1 MALGKDFRNLKGD
14 FEKLNQESVQFQ
26 SDLVDIEKT
35 IRQVAKGSKD
45 FESAMGNAAAT
56 VKQSQKFAE
65 DLTKAST
72 ENLKS
77 QKEIDKIKRK
87 QAKLLGVEQSI
98 NARINSLLALRVKQ
112 GSQEETNIKNVVKRL
127 YDAQER
133 LEKINDGYS
142 GILDKSDKI
151 AKSNPFKGLADL
163 VSDIPV
169 INKLLGNLVSASD
182 KYRNTIIETNDSFE
196 ALLAGSTEYFKLLAK
211 TIAIFSIKIL
221 KDGIVGIDKSSK
233 ALAANLGISNQ
244 NARNLNR
251 SFQDQAKSLQ
261 GMFMTFVKIR
271 EAQIILTELSGVQN
285 TFSAETAGTFSILT
299 KNLGISDAI
308 SSKLNSTS
316 ILVGSNLKDQVESTI
331 GLVRFNNQRFNI
343 AVSEKV
349 VMQEIANISSNVA
362 MSMAAQ
368 GKNLA
373 SAVYQ
378 AQKLGLSMQQIE
390 KTASSLLEFESS
402 ITNEL
407 EAELLIG
414 KDLNLERARLAALN
428 NDIQRVT
435 EEIGKQGITQSSF
448 SRMNAIQQSSIAKAL
463 GMTAAGMG
471 DMFAK
476 QATFKRLGAQ
486 DIGGVQEI
494 IQQMRKDGFSRKQI
508 QDKIGN
514 DALLEAANNRTM
526 QEQMQD
532 LIDTISGKFIDLML
546 SILQKLKSLLDFFT
560 GGDGPNRAM
569 KGALQATALGSVGA
583 VSTAGRIAKSTAG
596 MIGLTGLMSKSAG
609 ASASAA
615 GSAFQTGRFASGPR
629 AGQQFFKVGGKFA
642 SESSFRAAQAAS
654 RTGSTAVKTASNVGR
669 FAKFGGTAMKGLG
682 RIAAP
687 LAIAGVGFDAYQN
700 FNDKSL
706 SGGDAALKTLDQNK
720 GLAAGTAAGLALA
733 PLTGGISML
742 AGPLI
747 GGVIDMF
754 AGTFGDYGDKN
765 LEEQKKTN
773 ELLLANNQQLMAQT
787 QELYEA
793 IARAR
798 SVSIDGDLLT
808 SNSGINNTG
817 GGRNIP

>member
-1 MALGKDFRNLKGD
+1 MAL
-14 FEKLNQESVQFQ
+14 Q
-26 SDLVDIEKT
+26 SDLNKLRKEMSEMAVAFADMAKAMNKNAKEAAKITSDSAEGYKEDFKEATDLAKKLSGFNKAQLKDKRTRLAIERKIFAAENAQFRIQSKINLLNNKLKNT
-35 IRQVAKGSKD
+35 KG
-45 FESAMGNAAAT
+45 
-56 VKQSQKFAE
+56 
-65 DLTKAST
+65 
-72 ENLKS
+72 
-77 QKEIDKIKRK
+77 
-87 QAKLLGVEQSI
+87 
-98 NARINSLLALRVKQ
+98 
-112 GSQEETNIKNVVKRL
+112 
-127 YDAQER
+127 QER
-133 LEKINDGYS
+133 KIIKDNLQVLGDTS
-142 GILDKSDKI
+142 RVLKEALKTTDKLKEDFDALSKN
-151 AKSNPFKGLADL
+151 NPFKGIADL
-163 VSDIPV
+163 VADIPV
-169 INKLLGNLVSASD
+169 INKLLGNMVSAADKYSD
-182 KYRNTIIETNDSFE
+182 KLVETNSSFE
-196 ALLAGSTEYFKLLAK
+196 ALLAGSEEYFKLLAK
-211 TIAIFSIKIL
+211 TVLAVSIKIL

-233 ALAANLGISNQ
+233 ALAINLGISNQ

-251 SFQDQAKSLQ
+251 TFQDQAQSLQ

-271 EAQIILTELSGVQN
+271 EAQIILTELAGVQN

-299 KNLGISDAI
+299 KNLGLSDAI

-390 KTASSLLEFESS
+390 KTAASLLDFESS

-428 NDIQRVT
+428 NDMQRVT

-448 SRMNAIQQSSIAKAL
+448 SRMNSIQQASIAKSL

-508 QDKIGN
+508 QEKIGN
-514 DALLEAANNRTM
+514 DALFEAANNRTM
-526 QEQMQD
+526 QEQIQD
-532 LIDTISGKFIDLML
+532 LIDTISGKFMDLML

-560 GGDGPNRAM
+560 EGDGPNRAI
-569 KGALQATALGSVGA
+569 KGALQATALGSIGA

-596 MIGLTGLMSKSAG
+596 MLGVTSLMSKSAG
-609 ASASAA
+609 VA
-615 GSAFQTGRFASGPR
+615 GPTATTGVFKSGPR
-629 AGQQFFKVGGKFA
+629 AGQQFFKVGGQFA
-642 SESSFRAAQAAS
+642 SESSFKAAQAAS
-654 RTGSTAVKTASNVGR
+654 RTGSTAAKTAANAGR
-669 FAKFGGTAMKGLG
+669 LAKFGGTAMKGLG
-682 RIAAP
+682 RIALP

-700 FNDKSL
+700 VTDDRL
-706 SGGDAALKTLDQNK
+706 TGGEAALKTLDQNK
-720 GLAAGTAAGLALA
+720 GLATGTALGLALA
-733 PLTGGISML
+733 APTGGISML
-742 AGPLI
+742 VGPLI
-747 GGVIDMF
+747 GGVVDMF
-754 AGTFGDYGDKN
+754 AGTIGDYGDKN